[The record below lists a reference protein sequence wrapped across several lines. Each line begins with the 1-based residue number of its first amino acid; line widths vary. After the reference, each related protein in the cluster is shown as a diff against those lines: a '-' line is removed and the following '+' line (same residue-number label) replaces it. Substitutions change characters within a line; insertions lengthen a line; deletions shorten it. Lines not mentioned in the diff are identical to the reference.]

1 MIFSVPLCLWIHKQR
16 YFINGLF
23 DRFFI
28 LAICYNAPM
37 KTQIKTLREYIKEA
51 EDKGVAIGH
60 FNISN
65 LEALH
70 GIYNAAKKLDLPV
83 IIGVSEGEEKF
94 AGLAEVASLVK
105 TIRERDSY
113 PIFLNAD
120 HHASFETVKACINA
134 GFDMVI
140 IDGAKLPIDENI
152 AITKKCVDYAREV
165 TKNTGR
171 DILVEAELGYIGS
184 GSDIKETIPEGA
196 GVLTK
201 PEDAK
206 SFVDATGIDL
216 FAPSVGSIH
225 GLIKSGKPHID
236 AELVKQIKETVKI
249 PLVLHGGS
257 GLRDEDF
264 TNAIKAGIS
273 VVHINSEIR
282 LAYRDAVEKSIKENP
297 NEITPA
303 KILAPAVYAIEAIV
317 ESRLKL
323 FNHLA

>member
-1 MIFSVPLCLWIHKQR
+1 M
-16 YFINGLF
+16 
-23 DRFFI
+23 
-28 LAICYNAPM
+28 
-37 KTQIKTLREYIKEA
+37 KTLREYIIEA
-51 EDKGVAIGH
+51 GENGVAIGH

-65 LEALH
+65 LEGLH
-70 GIYNAAKKLDLPV
+70 GIYAAAKKLNLPV
-83 IIGVSEGEEKF
+83 IIGLSEGEEKF
-94 AGLAEVASLVK
+94 VGREEGAALIKA
-105 TIRERDSY
+105 IRERDSY

-120 HHASFETVKACINA
+120 HHVSFESVKKCIDA

-140 IDGAKLPIDENI
+140 IDGAKLSFDENVKV
-152 AITKKCVDYAREV
+152 TKECVDYAREV
-165 TKNTGR
+165 SKNTGR

-184 GSDIKETIPEGA
+184 GSDIKESIPEGA
-196 GVLTK
+196 GVLTT

-206 SFVDATGIDL
+206 KFVEATGIDM

-236 AELVKQIKETVKI
+236 AELVKKIKEAAGV

-264 TNAIKAGIS
+264 TNAISAGIS

-282 LAYRDAVEKSIKENP
+282 LAYEEAVKKFVNENP
-297 NEITPA
+297 NEIVPA
-303 KILAPAVYAIEAIV
+303 KILQPAVDAIEAIV

-323 FNHLA
+323 FNGIK

>member
-1 MIFSVPLCLWIHKQR
+1 M
-16 YFINGLF
+16 N
-23 DRFFI
+23 
-28 LAICYNAPM
+28 
-37 KTQIKTLREYIKEA
+37 TLRELIQEA
-51 EDKGVAIGH
+51 GERGVAIGH

-65 LEALH
+65 LEGLH
-70 GIYNAAKKLDLPV
+70 GIYNAARKLNLPV

-94 AGLAEVASLVK
+94 VGLEEVAALVK
-105 TIRERDSY
+105 TIREKDNY

-120 HHASFETVKACINA
+120 HHASFESVKACIDA

-140 IDGAKLPIDENI
+140 IDGAKLPMDENI
-152 AITKKCVDYAREV
+152 AVTKKCVDYAREV
-165 TKNTGR
+165 TRNTGR

-184 GSDIKETIPEGA
+184 GSDIKDSIPEGA
-196 GVLTK
+196 GVLTN
-201 PEDAK
+201 PSDAK
-206 SFVDATGIDL
+206 SFVDATGVDM

-236 AELVKQIKETVKI
+236 AELVKQIKDTVKV

-264 TNAIKAGIS
+264 TNAIKSGIS

-282 LAYRDAVEKSIKENP
+282 LAYREAVEKTLSENP
-297 NEITPA
+297 NEINPSKILTPA
-303 KILAPAVYAIEAIV
+303 VNAIEQIV

-323 FNHLA
+323 FNHIS

>member
-1 MIFSVPLCLWIHKQR
+1 
-16 YFINGLF
+16 
-23 DRFFI
+23 
-28 LAICYNAPM
+28 M
-37 KTQIKTLREYIKEA
+37 KILREYIKEA
-51 EDKGVAIGH
+51 GEKGTAIGH

-70 GIYNAAKKLDLPV
+70 GIYNAAKKLNLPV

-94 AGLAEVASLVK
+94 VGTEEAVALVRV
-105 TIRERDSY
+105 IRDRDNS

-120 HHASFETVKACINA
+120 HHASFESVKKCIDA

-140 IDGAKLPIDENI
+140 IDGAKLSFDENVKV
-152 AITKKCVDYAREV
+152 TKQCVDYAHEV
-165 TKNTGR
+165 NKSTGR
-171 DILVEAELGYIGS
+171 DVIVEAELGYIGS
-184 GSDIKETIPEGA
+184 GSDMKDSIPEGA
-196 GVLTK
+196 GILTT

-206 SFVDATGIDL
+206 RFVEATGIDM

-236 AELVKQIKETVKI
+236 TELVKKIKETVGI

-264 TNAIKAGIS
+264 TNAITAGIS

-282 LAYRDAVEKSIKENP
+282 LAFRDAVKKSIDENS
-297 NEITPA
+297 NEINPSKILTPA
-303 KILAPAVYAIEAIV
+303 VDAIEAIV
-317 ESRLKL
+317 EARLKL
-323 FNHLA
+323 FNKIA

>member
-1 MIFSVPLCLWIHKQR
+1 M
-16 YFINGLF
+16 
-23 DRFFI
+23 
-28 LAICYNAPM
+28 
-37 KTQIKTLREYIKEA
+37 KTLRDYITDAGER
-51 EDKGVAIGH
+51 GVAIGH

-70 GIYNAAKKLDLPV
+70 GIYNAAKKLNLPV

-94 AGLAEVASLVK
+94 AGREEVVALVRV
-105 TIRERDSY
+105 IRERDNY

-120 HHASFETVKACINA
+120 HHASFESVRACIDA

-140 IDGAKLPIDENI
+140 IDGAKLPMDENV
-152 AITKKCVDYAREV
+152 AVVKQCVDYAREF
-165 TKNTGR
+165 TKRTGH
-171 DILVEAELGYIGS
+171 DVLVEAELGYIGS
-184 GSDIKETIPEGA
+184 GSDIKESIPEGA

-201 PEDAK
+201 PVDAK
-206 SFVDATGIDL
+206 DFVDSTGIDM

-225 GLIKSGKPHID
+225 GLIKTGKPHID
-236 AELVKQIKETVKI
+236 AELVKEIKNTVKI

-264 TNAIKAGIS
+264 TNAINAGIS

-282 LAYRDAVEKSIKENP
+282 LAYRDAVEETIKENP

-303 KILAPAVYAIEAIV
+303 KILTPAVNEIEKVV
-317 ESRLKL
+317 EARLKL
-323 FNHLA
+323 FNHIV

>member
-1 MIFSVPLCLWIHKQR
+1 M
-16 YFINGLF
+16 
-23 DRFFI
+23 
-28 LAICYNAPM
+28 
-37 KTQIKTLREYIKEA
+37 KTLREYIRDA
-51 EDKGVAIGH
+51 EEQHVAIGH

-65 LEALH
+65 LEGLH
-70 GIYNAAKKLDLPV
+70 GIYNAAKKLNLPV

-105 TIRERDSY
+105 TLREKDNY

-120 HHASFETVKACINA
+120 HHASFESVKACIDA

-140 IDGAKLPIDENI
+140 IDGAKLSFDENVKV
-152 AITKKCVDYAREV
+152 TKQCVNYAREV
-165 TKNTGR
+165 SKNTGR
-171 DILVEAELGYIGS
+171 DVLVEAELGYIGS
-184 GSDIKETIPEGA
+184 GSDIKDTIPEGA

-206 SFVDATGIDL
+206 RFVNETGIDM

-236 AELVKQIKETVKI
+236 AELVGKIKETVGI

-264 TNAIKAGIS
+264 VNAIKAGIS

-282 LAYRDAVEKSIKENP
+282 LAYRDAVEETLKDNP

-303 KILAPAVYAIEAIV
+303 KILTPAVNAIEAIV

-323 FNHLA
+323 FNGLQ